1 MQLKIDVKQTWDFV
15 NFMKPKNFS
24 ILILSM
30 KQEQET
36 IIKTLVPWHTLSW
49 IVQVANSL
57 KNANFFFLFRMKKL
71 DYEDEFWKINQLI
84 FWKIE

>member
-1 MQLKIDVKQTWDFV
+1 MSDAIQNRCETNMGFNQPKI
-15 NFMKPKNFS
+15 FS
-24 ILILSM
+24 KLILSM
-30 KQEQET
+30 KQET

-57 KNANFFFLFRMKKL
+57 KNAHFFFLFWMKKL
-71 DYEDEFWKINQLI
+71 EYEDEFWKINQLI